1 MLRSICF
8 KNFVRFEEYQLL
20 DFSESGPFIF
30 IGENCSGKSSV
41 FEGIRRCL
49 KLQYSSS
56 ISSVYDSNQPSYFI
70 CNFETGF
77 TEDIENNIICGI
89 VLLPPTSQKH
99 KECDEDI
106 EKPNSEN
113 EMSCGEKPDRKRKK
127 RKKSSSVEE
136 TPIPKQ
142 KRQRKSSLKNEKGL
156 SVERTSTNKKTSDRF
171 CSGENVKQYNP
182 VRQYNTTRYYKF
194 AMKCAECDPVFINL
208 VDKSEDGTNLII
220 CKRYKISPTDNKQA
234 HKQFKSTILEQK
246 SESIG
251 VDNYI
256 QAIFKS
262 IDEMQEDISEGLES
276 ILDPLTKDLIFTF
289 PLRSVGPLQWSESK
303 RIASEYRERNYT
315 EAENRCEIIKY
326 FLEDNGEKFDKEKE
340 EEYFKQLTQIDDY
353 HFTLENGKINLP
365 KGKFALLKTP
375 EGILEAKAF
384 SIIISSKQ
392 YKTILLE
399 EPDRGM
405 HPQFVERMTQ
415 IINQE
420 NKSKRVLL
428 ITHQKGFIT
437 PRTVSDTF
445 IFRCSGTSHR
455 IISGKSILEN
465 DANMKKLRLLTS
477 HHIPDIFFA
486 RKVLFYEGD
495 SEELFL
501 GELKSQI
508 LSGDC
513 SVTSKLFE
521 KDDAVLLNKQLKKC
535 LIEYTFIK
543 MNSKDNR
550 KFYQSIC
557 ERLKLDHLVLVD
569 REAVA
574 YMLADRKP
582 RREKE
587 NERLKKRSREEWKN
601 IRRDIKEEQIF
612 FWLDGNIED
621 MVFAMCENNSRLERD
636 LADQKVKRG
645 RRKLFLHE
653 SVKCS
658 HITESVRLL
667 LDNCKP
673 EHDLAAFIK
682 RLME

>member
-1 MLRSICF
+1 MLRSVCF
-8 KNFVRFEEYQLL
+8 KNFVRFKEYQLL

-49 KLQYSSS
+49 KLQFSSS
-56 ISSVYDSNQPSYFI
+56 ISSVFDTNQPSYFI
-70 CNFETGF
+70 CNFETDF
-77 TEDIENNIICGI
+77 PRDNNNNILCGF
-89 VLLPPTSQKH
+89 VLLPPTTEKNEENDDDLTESQSCAK
-99 KECDEDI
+99 KVRGEDT
-106 EKPNSEN
+106 
-113 EMSCGEKPDRKRKK
+113 PDRKQ
-127 RKKSSSVEE
+127 EHE
-136 TPIPKQ
+136 T
-142 KRQRKSSLKNEKGL
+142 KSSLTNRKEE
-156 SVERTSTNKKTSDRF
+156 SVEISSTETNVCHPEASNQF
-171 CSGENVKQYNP
+171 CSGETVKEFNP
-182 VRQYNTTRYYKF
+182 GRQKHTTRFYKF
-194 AMKCAECDPVFINL
+194 AMKCGDRSDPMFINL

-220 CKRYKISPTDNKQA
+220 CKRYQISQTENQQV

-246 SESIG
+246 KESMG
-251 VDNYI
+251 VDKYI
-256 QAIFKS
+256 ETIFKN
-262 IDEMQEDISEGLES
+262 IDKMQEDTSEGLES
-276 ILDPLTKDLIFTF
+276 ILELLTKDIIFTF

-303 RIASEYRERNYT
+303 RLASEYREANYT

-326 FLEDNGEKFDKEKE
+326 FLEDNGEKFDKDKE
-340 EEYFKQLTQIDDY
+340 QEYFKQVTQIDDY
-353 HFTLENGKINLP
+353 HFTLKDGKINLP

-375 EGILEAKAF
+375 EGILEAKGF
-384 SIIISSKQ
+384 SIVISSKQ

-420 NKSKRVLL
+420 KKSKRVVL

-445 IFRCSGTSHR
+445 IFRCTGTGHR

-477 HHIPDIFFA
+477 HHVPDIFFA

-513 SVTSKLFE
+513 SVTPKLFE
-521 KDDAVLLNKQLKKC
+521 KDDAELSNKQLKKC

-557 ERLKLDHLVLVD
+557 KQLKLDHLVLVD

-574 YMLADRKP
+574 NMLVDRKP
-582 RREKE
+582 KGEKE
-587 NERLKKRSREEWKN
+587 DERLKAKERSRKEWET
-601 IRRDIKEEQIF
+601 IRRDIKEEHIF

-621 MVFAMCENNSRLERD
+621 MVFAMCENNSKLESD
-636 LADQKVKRG
+636 LFKQNVKRKKG
-645 RRKLFLHE
+645 KLFLHDR
-653 SVKCS
+653 VKCS
-658 HITESVRLL
+658 NITESVRLL